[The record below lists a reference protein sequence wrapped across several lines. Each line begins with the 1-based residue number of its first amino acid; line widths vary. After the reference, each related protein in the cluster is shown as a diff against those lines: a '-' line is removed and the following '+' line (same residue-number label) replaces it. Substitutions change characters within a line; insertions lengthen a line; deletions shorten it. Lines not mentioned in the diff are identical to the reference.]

1 MDPEIEEIFLQM
13 WWLQTS
19 QKITMN
25 KFGEKPEL
33 PHLTCAST
41 SIKEED
47 VLSDALLDKVMMF
60 DWEWRASCQD
70 KTERT

>member
-1 MDPEIEEIFLQM
+1 
-13 WWLQTS
+13 
-19 QKITMN
+19 MN

-47 VLSDALLDKVMMF
+47 VLSDTLLDKVMMF
-60 DWEWRASCQD
+60 D
-70 KTERT
+70 